1 MTSYL
6 LKTTSRTT
14 AFLLAA
20 ALTALVAG
28 CTADVRHAPSHRRA
42 AAPRGPATVTV
53 AATGDFLLHQPL
65 ITQAAEDAATSG
77 HRGWDFLP
85 MLRQLRPLIDT
96 ADIGICHLETPVA
109 TRRGPFQGYP
119 TFNSPPQI
127 VDAIRD
133 LGYDTCSTA
142 SNHTIDQGDAGV
154 RRTLGALDAAGVR
167 HTGSARG
174 PAEADRTDLLDVR
187 GVKVAQLS
195 YTYGTNG
202 IPIPRGRPW
211 LVNSGLDA
219 PAILHAAARAR
230 ANGAE
235 IVIVS
240 LHWGEEYRHAP
251 TDEQRALAR
260 RLLASPDV
268 DLIIGDHVHVV
279 QPFDRI
285 NGKWVVYGM
294 GNQVANPVAN
304 SEDTHEG
311 LVARF
316 QLTRDAAGRWR
327 AAPSFVPT
335 LVEAGPPI
343 RLVDL
348 PRALARGDLPASTR
362 ARYRAALDR
371 TTTTVRSLGP
381 KVPMLDGPL
390 PGAPASAEQLAGP

>member
-1 MTSYL
+1 MSS
-6 LKTTSRTT
+6 SRSEISRIT
-14 AFLLAA
+14 AFLLSAA
-20 ALTALVAG
+20 VATTLTGCAG
-28 CTADVRHAPSHRRA
+28 DGRHAPSHPRRA
-42 AAPRGPATVTV
+42 AATSGPTTITV

-65 ITQAAEDAATSG
+65 VTQAAEDAAKSG
-77 HRGWDFLP
+77 RHGWDFLP
-85 MLRQLRPLIDT
+85 MLNQLHPLIDS
-96 ADIGICHLETPVA
+96 ADIGICHMETPVA
-109 TRRGPFQGYP
+109 TRRGPFEGYP
-119 TFNSPPQI
+119 AFNSPPQI

-142 SNHTIDQGDAGV
+142 SNHTLDQGDAGV

-174 PAEADRTDLLDVR
+174 PGEAERTNLLDAQ

-202 IPIPRGRPW
+202 IPIPPSRPW

-219 PAILHAAARAR
+219 PTILHAAARAR
-230 ANGAE
+230 ADGAA

-240 LHWGEEYRHAP
+240 LHWGKEYQHAP
-251 TDEQRALAR
+251 TDEQRTLAR

-268 DLIIGDHVHVV
+268 DLIIGDHAHVV
-279 QPFDRI
+279 QPFDQI

-294 GNQVANPVAN
+294 GNQIANPIAN
-304 SEDTHEG
+304 GQDTHEG

-327 AAPSFVPT
+327 AAASFVPT

-348 PRALARGDLPASTR
+348 PHALASAGLPAGTR

-371 TTTTVRSLGP
+371 TTAAVRSLGS
-381 KVPMLDGPL
+381 KVPVLDGPL
-390 PGAPASAEQLAGP
+390 PSSPAPAEQLAGP

>member
-1 MTSYL
+1 MA
-6 LKTTSRTT
+6 K
-14 AFLLAA
+14 
-20 ALTALVAG
+20 
-28 CTADVRHAPSHRRA
+28 
-42 AAPRGPATVTV
+42 GPATITV
-53 AATGDFLLHQPL
+53 AATGDFLLHEPL
-65 ITQAAEDAATSG
+65 ITQAAEDAAKSG
-77 HRGWDFLP
+77 HHSWDFLP
-85 MLRQLRPLIDT
+85 MLNQLRPLIGT

-119 TFNSPPQI
+119 AFDSPPQI

-142 SNHTIDQGDAGV
+142 SNHTLDQGDAGV

-174 PAEADRTDLLDVR
+174 SAEAGRTNLLDVR

-202 IPIPRGRPW
+202 VPIPPGRPW

-230 ANGAE
+230 ADGAS

-251 TDEQRALAR
+251 TGEQRALAR

-268 DLIIGDHVHVV
+268 DLIVGDHVHVV
-279 QPFDRI
+279 QPFDQF

-294 GNQVANPVAN
+294 GNQIANPIAN
-304 SEDTHEG
+304 EEDTHEG

-316 QLTRDAAGRWR
+316 RLTRDAAGRWQ
-327 AAPSFVPT
+327 ATASFVPT

-348 PRALARGDLPASTR
+348 PRALARADLPAGPR

-371 TTTTVRSLGP
+371 TTAAVRALGA
-381 KVPMLDGPL
+381 KVPVLDGPL
-390 PGAPASAEQLAGP
+390 PTNSPAPAEQLAGP

>member
-1 MTSYL
+1 MKISFRTR
-6 LKTTSRTT
+6 TSRTA

-20 ALTALVAG
+20 AVTAVVAG
-28 CTADVRHAPSHRRA
+28 CTGDVRHAPSHRPA
-42 AAPRGPATVTV
+42 AAARVPGTITV

-65 ITQAAEDAATSG
+65 ITQAAEDAAASG
-77 HRGWDFLP
+77 HHGWDFLP
-85 MLRQLRPLIDT
+85 MLSQLRPLIDT
-96 ADIGICHLETPVA
+96 ADVGICHMETPVA
-109 TRRGPFQGYP
+109 TRRGPFAGYP
-119 TFNSPPQI
+119 EFNSPPQI
-127 VDAIRD
+127 VDAVRD

-142 SNHTIDQGDAGV
+142 SNHTLDQGDAGV

-174 PAEADRTDLLDVR
+174 PAEAERTNMVDAH

-202 IPIPRGRPW
+202 VPIPAGRPW

-230 ANGAE
+230 AEGAA

-294 GNQVANPVAN
+294 GNQIANPAAN
-304 SEDTHEG
+304 GEDTHEG

-316 QLTRDAAGRWR
+316 RLTRDAAGRWR
-327 AAPSFVPT
+327 AAASFVPT

-348 PRALARGDLPASTR
+348 PRALARDDLPAATR

-371 TTTTVRSLGP
+371 TTAAVRSLGA
-381 KVPMLDGPL
+381 KVPVLDGPL
-390 PGAPASAEQLAGP
+390 EGPPASAEQLAGP

>member
-1 MTSYL
+1 MS
-6 LKTTSRTT
+6 TSRTT
-14 AFLLAA
+14 TFLLAA
-20 ALTALVAG
+20 AVATTLAG
-28 CTADVRHAPSHRRA
+28 CTADVSHAPSARRA
-42 AAPRGPATVTV
+42 AAARVPATITV

-65 ITQAAEDAATSG
+65 ITQAAEDAAKSG
-77 HRGWDFLP
+77 HHGWDFVP
-85 MLRQLRPLIDT
+85 MLSQLRPLIDT
-96 ADIGICHLETPVA
+96 ADIGICHMETPLA
-109 TRRGPFQGYP
+109 TRSGPFEGYP
-119 TFNSPPQI
+119 AFNSPPQI

-142 SNHTIDQGDAGV
+142 SNHTLDQGDAGV
-154 RRTLGALDAAGVR
+154 RRTLGALDAASVK

-174 PAEADRTDLLDVR
+174 PAEAERADLLDVR

-202 IPIPRGRPW
+202 VPIPSNRPW

-230 ANGAE
+230 AGGAA

-240 LHWGEEYRHAP
+240 LHWGEEYQHAP
-251 TDEQRALAR
+251 TGEQRALAR

-279 QPFDRI
+279 QPFEQI
-285 NGKWVVYGM
+285 NGKWVAYGM
-294 GNQVANPVAN
+294 GNQIANPIAN

-316 QLTRDAAGRWR
+316 RLTRDAAGRWR
-327 AAPSFVPT
+327 AAASFVPT
-335 LVEAGPPI
+335 LVEPGPPI

-348 PRALARGDLPASTR
+348 PRALARGDLPAGTR

-371 TTTTVRSLGP
+371 TTAAVRDLGP
-381 KVPMLDGPL
+381 KVPVLDGPL
-390 PGAPASAEQLAGP
+390 PNSPASAEQLAGP